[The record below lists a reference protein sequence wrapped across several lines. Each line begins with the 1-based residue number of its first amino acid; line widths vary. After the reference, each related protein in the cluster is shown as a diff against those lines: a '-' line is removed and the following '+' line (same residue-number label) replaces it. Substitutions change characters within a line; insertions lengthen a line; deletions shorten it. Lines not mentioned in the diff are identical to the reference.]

1 MTTEKLLEKSRAD
14 YMTQGQ
20 KTAMGKLPR
29 THKNCIEKTEKA
41 RPGKTAKDHATGA
54 WIPKHARRQRA
65 IDTMIASK
73 ERSRGAMKR

>member
-1 MTTEKLLEKSRAD
+1 MTTEKSSEKSRAE

-20 KTAMGKLPR
+20 RTAMGKLPR
-29 THKNCIEKTEKA
+29 THKNCTDKTDVA

-65 IDTMIASK
+65 IDVMIASR
-73 ERSRGAMKR
+73 ERTRGAMKR